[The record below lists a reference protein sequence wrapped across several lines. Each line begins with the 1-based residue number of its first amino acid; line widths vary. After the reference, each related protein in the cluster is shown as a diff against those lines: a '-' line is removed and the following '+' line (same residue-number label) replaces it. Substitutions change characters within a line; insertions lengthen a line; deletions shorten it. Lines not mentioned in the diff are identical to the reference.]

1 MRTRDANDKGMLSQ
15 RCRLDLRVGLRGV
28 DVALSIWRC
37 GSGVQDF
44 QCAYVGPFASAP
56 KEFSNEFLY
65 EVGPIVRDW
74 LGEGAGGKAYMCM
87 VRVRAVAD
95 LDQLLENETQAV
107 LYSKSVSSVYV
118 CLTRSRFSS
127 PTSRIR

>member
-1 MRTRDANDKGMLSQ
+1 MLPQ
-15 RCRLDLRVGLRGV
+15 RCRRLDLRVGLRGV
-28 DVALSIWRC
+28 NFALSIWRC

-74 LGEGAGGKAYMCM
+74 LGEGAGGKTCMCM
-87 VRVRAVAD
+87 VRVRAVVD
-95 LDQLLENETQAV
+95 PNHILENETQAV
-107 LYSKSVSSVYV
+107 LYSMSVSSVYV
-118 CLTRSRFSS
+118 CLARSRISS